1 MAKGPNKNA
10 TEIVSLNRELIS
22 FDLNDISAEKL
33 EQRLELALAAL
44 FFDSSCGSF
53 SCGSFGC
60 GTYTCDTFHS
70 PILQPGT

>member
-1 MAKGPNKNA
+1 
-10 TEIVSLNRELIS
+10 
-22 FDLNDISAEKL
+22 
-33 EQRLELALAAL
+33 LAAL